1 VLRLYARIQSCQN
14 GGKMGGLIGPTDSM
28 PSDRKAAKIYNAPF
42 NIRLRSAG
50 WFAFAIF
57 ATIDHGRSVVRRA
70 SV

>member
-1 VLRLYARIQSCQN
+1 
-14 GGKMGGLIGPTDSM
+14 MGGLIGSTDSM
-28 PSDRKAAKIYNAPF
+28 SSDRKAAKIYNAPF

-50 WFAFAIF
+50 WLAFAIF